1 MQWPSIPSVLSQ
13 KIMQGGAF
21 VLFGFMMY
29 DAHPEF
35 VSLVIGFCLMLLGLC
50 LRLYVKSY
58 PPPLLVNTFPF
69 GPYRFLRH
77 PLTSGTGMLLVGA
90 AVATRSSWGLFAILG
105 FGAALLP
112 GLMNAEAAL
121 ERHFGSRYRTYRLS
135 TTRLF
140 PSFFPLPLSGTA
152 PPFSLAS
159 AFIRPS
165 QGEWKWWMMAA
176 LSYAVWC
183 LLAFKPEWKIWSYIP
198 AGMSIGFGVLLIAR
212 GFYRLL
218 KRRTA

>member
-1 MQWPSIPSVLSQ
+1 ML
-13 KIMQGGAF
+13 QGGAF
-21 VLFGFMMY
+21 VLIGFMIF

-35 VSLVIGFCLMLLGLC
+35 VSLAIGLCLILFGLC

-58 PPPLLVNTFPF
+58 PAPLLTDNFPF
-69 GPYRFLRH
+69 GPYRYMRH

-112 GLMNAEAAL
+112 GLLGVEAAL
-121 ERHFGSRYRTYRLS
+121 ERRFGSVYRTYRLS

-140 PSFFPLPLSGTA
+140 PSFFPLPVSGPA
-152 PPFSLAS
+152 PAFSIAS
-159 AFIRPS
+159 AFIRPN
-165 QGEWKWWMMAA
+165 QGEWKWWLMAA
-176 LSYAVWC
+176 VNYGLWC
-183 LLAFKPEWKIWSYIP
+183 LLAYKPEWKMWSYIP
-198 AGMSIGFGVLLIAR
+198 ASAFIAFGLFQMLSGLR
-212 GFYRLL
+212 RLF